1 MKGQIALA
9 NDELEY
15 FLATRTPA
23 YNPTT
28 DKLTEAKV
36 VAKFPVVADEYTPFY
51 NMTPVQTSYVKAIAE
66 TRRRD
71 FIHEGLRWFDIKRFN
86 LVVRHETSNKPANI
100 LVKDDNRRA
109 LQIPLHASSTGL
121 ELNPR

>member
-1 MKGQIALA
+1 MKGDITTA

-15 FLATRTPA
+15 FFATRTAA
-23 YNPTT
+23 YAAT

-36 VAKFPVVADEYTPFY
+36 VAKYPVITDEYTPFY
-51 NMTPVQTSYVKAIAE
+51 AMTPVQTSYVKAIAE

-71 FIHEGLRWFDIKRFN
+71 FVHEGMRWFDIKRFN
-86 LVVRHETSNKPANI
+86 IVVNHETANKPINTLA
-100 LVKDDNRRA
+100 KDDNRRA
-109 LQIPLHASSTGL
+109 LQIPLHASNTGV

>member
-1 MKGQIALA
+1 MKGDIATA

-15 FLATRTPA
+15 FLSTRTVGYVP
-23 YNPTT
+23 T
-28 DKLTEAKV
+28 DKVTEAKV
-36 VAKFPVVADEYTPFY
+36 VAKYPVIADEYTPFY
-51 NMTPVQTSYVKAIAE
+51 TMTPVQTSYVKAIAE

-71 FIHEGLRWFDIKRFN
+71 FIHEGMRWFDVKRFN
-86 LVVRHETSNKPANI
+86 IVVNHETTNKPVNT

-109 LQIPLHASSTGL
+109 IQIPLHASNTGV